1 MTYLEITAAFFI
13 SLATLMSLFRLLFGP
28 SNADRIVSADALSLI
43 ATIVLV
49 LLALVFNSIFY
60 LDVAMIYAVL
70 SFVGIVV
77 LAQLLES
84 KNRKGED

>member
-1 MTYLEITAAFFI
+1 MTFLQIIAVIFI

-28 SNADRIVSADALSLI
+28 SNADRVVSADALSLI

-49 LLALVFNSIFY
+49 LLALVFNSTLY

-77 LAQLLES
+77 LAQLLETKKS
-84 KNRKGED
+84 KGED